1 MLRAI
6 MTVSAFL
13 LAAAP
18 AAASTYSATPSSP
31 TNERII
37 SRDIVWNCGTG
48 ACQGATDE
56 SRPAVICQSL
66 ARRAGKL
73 DGFLGC
79 CHAVPK
85 INVTERLRDVR
96 CPALVIVGEEDPGTP
111 VDMARDIHA
120 ALPVAELAVL
130 CRASHLSNVEQP
142 GEFNRA
148 LGGFLDK
155 VSGRTKL

>member
-73 DGFLGC
+73 DGFLADGR
-79 CHAVPK
+79 PF
-85 INVTERLRDVR
+85 
-96 CPALVIVGEEDPGTP
+96 TP
-111 VDMARDIHA
+111 
-120 ALPVAELAVL
+120 AELDKCNTA
-130 CRASHLSNVEQP
+130 AKAGS
-142 GEFNRA
+142 
-148 LGGFLDK
+148 GGSLAAQ
-155 VSGRTKL
+155 